1 MYRKLQLSLSGL
13 VVSCIWFNVLYQSK
27 NIEQNTKEMEYFT
40 DIVL

>member
-1 MYRKLQLSLSGL
+1 MYRKLQIGLSGI